1 MMKVGEHLGEHVG
14 EQVGD
19 ADGAGQ
25 VWPAFLASEV
35 LHLIYYFNNLFS
47 ESLKVMLENI

>member
-14 EQVGD
+14 EHVGD

-25 VWPAFLASEV
+25 VWPAFMSSEV
-35 LHLIYYFNNLFS
+35 LHLIYHFNNLFS
-47 ESLKVMLENI
+47 EFMLENI